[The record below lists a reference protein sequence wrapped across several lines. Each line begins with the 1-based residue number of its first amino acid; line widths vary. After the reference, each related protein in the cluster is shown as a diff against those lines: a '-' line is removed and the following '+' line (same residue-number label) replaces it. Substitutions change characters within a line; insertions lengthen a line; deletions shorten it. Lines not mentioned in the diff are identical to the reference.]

1 MTGGY
6 ILAKLTKLTDTYELN
21 NGTKIPIVGFGTW
34 QTPDGDVAE
43 KSVEEALAAGYR
55 HIDTAFAYGNEQ
67 SVGKGIKDS
76 GVARDQLWV
85 TSKLDGKDHGYENTK
100 RAVDKSLTNLGLDYL
115 DMFLIHW
122 PNPIAYRDTWEQTNA
137 DTWRAMEEAQKAGK
151 IRAIGVSNFRP
162 KHLDALLKTATV
174 VPQVNQIFLNPSDL
188 QPEVV
193 KYDDDHNILSE
204 AYSPLGTGKIFGVS
218 ELKTMSEK
226 YHKTVAQ
233 VVLRWS
239 LQHGFLPLPKSVH
252 NERII
257 ENTKL
262 FDFEIDDADMKKI
275 DGLRGLAGLATD
287 PDTITW

>member
-1 MTGGY
+1 
-6 ILAKLTKLTDTYELN
+6 LAKLTKLTDTYELN
-21 NGTKIPIVGFGTW
+21 NGVKIPIVGFGTW

-43 KSVEEALAAGYR
+43 KSVEEAIAAGYR
-55 HIDTAFAYGNEQ
+55 HIDTAFAYGNEK

-85 TSKLDGKDHGYENTK
+85 TSKLTGNDHGYENTK
-100 RAVDKSLTNLGLDYL
+100 KAIDKSLNNLGLDYL
-115 DMFLIHW
+115 DLFLIHW
-122 PNPIAYRDTWEQTNA
+122 PNPIAYRDSWEKTNA

-151 IRAIGVSNFRP
+151 LRTIGVSNFRP

-174 VPQVNQIFLNPSDL
+174 TPQVNQIFLNPSDL

-193 KYDDDHNILSE
+193 AYNDAHDILSE
-204 AYSPLGTGKIFGVS
+204 AYSPLGTGKIFAVD

-226 YHKTVAQ
+226 YSKTVAQ

-252 NERII
+252 EARII

-262 FDFEIDDADMKKI
+262 FDFEIDEADMKTI
-275 DGLRGLAGLATD
+275 DGLRGVAGLATD